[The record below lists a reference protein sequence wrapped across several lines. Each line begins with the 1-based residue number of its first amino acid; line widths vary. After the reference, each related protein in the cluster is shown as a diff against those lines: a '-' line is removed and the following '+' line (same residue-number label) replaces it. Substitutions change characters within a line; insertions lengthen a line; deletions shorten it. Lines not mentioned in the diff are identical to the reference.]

1 MFKRK
6 IAILLSAAMIFNSVP
21 VFAEDVSEETSILLT
36 NELENS
42 DEFTMTE
49 NAEEEVD
56 QSEEN
61 NEAFS
66 DDEEILEDDEIVSEV
81 TDNDVDEFS
90 GEDQEIVFDNSQDE
104 EETERVEPQ
113 TADENFAD
121 TLAVMME
128 NAEDEEAPWSS
139 AENLPAGTYENV
151 TANIYVPGN
160 LNSVLGLTAYMTN
173 PNDPFGSGGSNGK
186 GQIGLPTTPVYQN
199 ATLVVGEDGKK
210 TLTIDL
216 VNNVFMLLAIGK
228 GNGATVTDAVH
239 AGKDMA
245 SNDYIDGPYDGRITK
260 LTIELDNLSGKYTFN
275 DCVEFGS
282 ALYQSKEEPDKDY
295 KWYVPI
301 SLAVDLAPLTK
312 ESYTN
317 VLTDENQGIGVRVIS
332 SNPDI
337 MDAEL
342 KVEKITSGEEYEQVN
357 KVITDACVNTP
368 DFGYYNIQIEKD
380 GKDVEVDSTDRIS
393 LIISPIAGSFWTNAY
408 VCNIRDNSLKYVADG
423 SITTEYGNLG
433 EIWGSAGIVNGIKL
447 GKLAIF
453 NDEACGLKIQKDF
466 SDLASGV
473 TVTFYSSNDGKSCP
487 NLVSLNTEVKFSV
500 KRDNDDTD
508 LKEKIIEYLKENSS
522 DYKYIN
528 VDSLYKMKLWYGQNV
543 SISGGNGKKTA
554 MDIFF
559 PDKSLMDGTGKV
571 YYVNIA
577 RNTGTLTIQE
587 LQSGKDESG
596 RVKTVAYTRE
606 EKGSKIVRSLYAG
619 YENDA
624 TKLDGRGYYVVVSE
638 GAVAEKPSAPVS
650 VLSYN
655 SSEQV
660 VVPESDYYTIEG
672 TPSAKLPGTYHVTVT
687 LKDGYAWT
695 DGTTDPVEFD
705 WTIKALQ
712 TNKPVAVSGLTYNGS
727 NQNGVKAGT
736 GYNLAGTYTAK
747 DAGSYNAK
755 VLLAEGYEWS
765 DGTTDP
771 LTLTWS
777 IAKKKVAK
785 PSAVTN
791 LVYNGKAQTGVNAG
805 EGYTV
810 SGNVQTKVGT
820 YAAVATLDKNYA
832 WSDGSTGAANVSW
845 SIDKA
850 AQKVNV
856 KVASKSYKVTTVKKK
871 AQSFTIG
878 ASASGKITYK
888 VTGTPSKS
896 AAKYLTVDKN
906 GKVTVKK
913 GAPAGTYTIT
923 VSAAATDTYKAA
935 DAKVTV
941 KVTKVSQ
948 KVTAKVS
955 SKTIK
960 SKKIAKKNTSFSI
973 GAKGKGKLTYKVT
986 ATPANAAKYIS
997 VNKNGKVTVKKK
1009 APKGTY
1015 KITVTAAGN
1024 ATYAGGSKTITVKV
1038 K

>member
-1 MFKRK
+1 M
-6 IAILLSAAMIFNSVP
+6 AILLSVAIIFNSVP
-21 VFAEDVSEETSILLT
+21 IYAEDVSGEIDTLLT
-36 NELENS
+36 NEMESHEDMEENS
-42 DEFTMTE
+42 YEEIDQNDDYVETNPTDRDVTE
-49 NAEEEVD
+49 
-56 QSEEN
+56 
-61 NEAFS
+61 
-66 DDEEILEDDEIVSEV
+66 DEEIISEIDGSENEIDDFLEE
-81 TDNDVDEFS
+81 
-90 GEDQEIVFDNSQDE
+90 GQEMVFDYSEDE
-104 EETERVEPQ
+104 EEAEVVTPQ
-113 TADENFAD
+113 TVEENFTD
-121 TLAVMME
+121 TLAVMMA

-173 PNDPFGSGGSNGK
+173 PDDPFGSGGSNGK

-260 LTIELDNLSGKYTFN
+260 LTIELDNLSGRYTFD
-275 DCVEFGS
+275 DCVEFGA

-301 SLAVDLAPLTK
+301 SLAVDFAPLTK

-317 VLTDENQGIGVRVIS
+317 VLINENQGLGVKVTS

-342 KVEKITSGEEYEQVN
+342 KVEKITSGEEYEQAN
-357 KVITDACVNTP
+357 RVITDACVNTP
-368 DFGYYNIQIEKD
+368 DFAFYNIQIEKD
-380 GKDVEVDSTDRIS
+380 GKRVELDSTDRMS
-393 LIISPIAGSFWTNAY
+393 LLINPTAGTFWMNSY
-408 VCNIRDNSLKYVADG
+408 VCEIKDNNLKYIADG
-423 SITTEYGNLG
+423 SVTTEYESLG
-433 EIWGSAGIVNGIKL
+433 ETWSAAGIVTGVKLKL
-447 GKLAIF
+447 GKIVVF
-453 NDEACGLKIQKDF
+453 DDEAAGLKIEKKFVD
-466 SDLASGV
+466 STSGLDAI
-473 TVTFYSSNDGKSCP
+473 FYSANDGKGTLHL
-487 NLVSLNTEVKFSV
+487 NLVQLNTKVNFYVNKNDADDNEVK
-500 KRDNDDTD
+500 KAI
-508 LKEKIIEYLKENSS
+508 LEKLEQTETGYTYVNL
-522 DYKYIN
+522 
-528 VDSLYKMKLWYGQNV
+528 DSLYKLEFKYGQVTAPGRKN
-543 SISGGNGKKTA
+543 KTA
-554 MDIFF
+554 LDLFF
-559 PDKSLMDGTGKV
+559 PDKSLLEGKGKV

-577 RNTGTLTIQE
+577 RNTGKVTLTE
-587 LQSGKDESG
+587 LTATVDESG
-596 RVKTVAYTRE
+596 KAKVVAFDRANG
-606 EKGSKIVRSLYAG
+606 GSSILSSLYYG
-619 YENDA
+619 YNNEA
-624 TKLDGRGYYVVVSE
+624 TKRAGRGYYIVVSE

-650 VLSYN
+650 ALSYN

-687 LKDGYAWT
+687 LKEGYAWT

-736 GYNLAGTYTAK
+736 GYNLAGTYAAK

-785 PSAVTN
+785 PSAVAN
-791 LVYNGKAQTGVNAG
+791 LVYNGKAQTGVKAG
-805 EGYTV
+805 KGYTV
-810 SGNVQTKVGT
+810 RGNVQTKVGT

-845 SIDKA
+845 RIDKA

-878 ASASGKITYK
+878 ASASGKGKITYK

-913 GAPAGTYTIT
+913 RAPAGTYTIT

-941 KVTKVSQ
+941 KVMKVSQ

-960 SKKIAKKNTSFSI
+960 SKKIAKKNISFSI

-997 VNKNGKVTVKKK
+997 VNKNGKVIVKKK
-1009 APKGTY
+1009 APRGTY